1 MNRIVIGSG
10 IIKEEIIDDKV
21 VINIEKD
28 CNLLIEKDLYKKYEI
43 NVKNANLNLLIIK
56 EDANDL
62 EYKIYYNY
70 SIRI

>member
-28 CNLLIEKDLYKKYEI
+28 CNLLIEKDLYKKYE
-43 NVKNANLNLLIIK
+43 K
-56 EDANDL
+56 
-62 EYKIYYNY
+62 
-70 SIRI
+70 